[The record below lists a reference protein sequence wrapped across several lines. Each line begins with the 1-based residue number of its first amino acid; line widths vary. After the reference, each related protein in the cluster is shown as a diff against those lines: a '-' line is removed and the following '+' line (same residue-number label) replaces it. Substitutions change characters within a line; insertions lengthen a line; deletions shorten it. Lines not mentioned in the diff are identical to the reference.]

1 MSAEQLVH
9 QSAVSRRLLPFAGNA
24 AAIRQCCR
32 DPAAARL
39 ETNGLRLAQI
49 GNKPPLSRQI
59 VEREQRRA
67 RIVGGEGGIR
77 TLGPPQ
83 GGQRFSRPP
92 RSTAPAPLHP
102 NGGEGLA
109 RGREEQQGNAVS
121 NPATGSGRSVVFAVA
136 LPNLTADLAR
146 GEFRR
151 MDVGIGGV

>member
-67 RIVGGEGGIR
+67 RIVGGEGVRRSDIHC
-77 TLGPPQ
+77 
-83 GGQRFSRPP
+83 RPP
-92 RSTAPAPLHP
+92 TYTMTLIFLNNCRAVPAISITIVH
-102 NGGEGLA
+102 
-109 RGREEQQGNAVS
+109 
-121 NPATGSGRSVVFAVA
+121 
-136 LPNLTADLAR
+136 
-146 GEFRR
+146 
-151 MDVGIGGV
+151 